1 MSYLL
6 AVARNILDSAAHNSG
21 RIDRIRAAVV
31 PTVLAAA
38 IGLDC
43 RDQHYSAVLEVVTWD
58 SLAVDLRVRRTYCG
72 RPS

>member
-1 MSYLL
+1 M
-6 AVARNILDSAAHNSG
+6 ARNILDSAAHNSG
-21 RIDRIRAAVV
+21 HIDRIRAAVV

-43 RDQHYSAVLEVVTWD
+43 KEQHHSAVLGVVTWD
-58 SLAVDLRVRRTYCG
+58 SLEVDLTVRRTYCG